1 MKAFT
6 QCERGTGVRAPHL
19 LIKLRSN
26 RPRAK
31 NGVRGGPHGMAPRLL
46 RTCVEIWVGPGR
58 IGNMIEKF
66 APLERSMRALS
77 FLLLPICCSTALMAQ
92 NQGGAGLASG
102 STMRVTHVLGF
113 ESVSNNAN
121 GELSIKEHTLRFQK
135 SDGSI
140 AQVSVESIQDLTLG
154 VQDRQMGGTAMAV
167 GRAATPYGGGR
178 LISLFSHKK
187 YDTLTV
193 EYLDPNGGFHGAVF
207 QLNKGQGQVLKDELV
222 AEGAHVTNLENQPT
236 KPNAPEAKN
245 EGS

>member
-1 MKAFT
+1 
-6 QCERGTGVRAPHL
+6 
-19 LIKLRSN
+19 
-26 RPRAK
+26 
-31 NGVRGGPHGMAPRLL
+31 
-46 RTCVEIWVGPGR
+46 
-58 IGNMIEKF
+58 MIEKF
-66 APLERSMRALS
+66 DQLERSMRALS
-77 FLLLPICCSTALMAQ
+77 FFLLPICCSTALMAQ

-222 AEGAHVTNLENQPT
+222 GEGAHVTNMENQPT